1 MRKIFGPITFGMGL
15 GATLMFLAYQ
25 YKGSEITKAV
35 NNGTKEI
42 AKAVN
47 KIKDIQSFLFFK
59 TFVF

>member
-1 MRKIFGPITFGMGL
+1 MKKIFGPITFGMGL
-15 GATLMFLAYQ
+15 GATLMYLAYQ

-47 KIKDIQSFLFFK
+47 KIKDI
-59 TFVF
+59 